1 MIDAAEMIGERI
13 GHYTVLEKLGSGG
26 MGEVY
31 LAEDTRLRRRVALK
45 VLPASMAADPE
56 RLERFTREAMAVG
69 ALNHPNIVT
78 IYSIEDAGGLQVLAM
93 ELVEGGTLAEAIPPG
108 GLSEDD
114 FFRLAIPLA
123 EAISAAHERGVT
135 HRDLKPSN
143 VMVTADGRVKVVDFG
158 LAKLRQEAAAR
169 ESTVML
175 EDDLTEAGRIL
186 GTYPY
191 MAPEQIKGKPADH
204 RADIFSL
211 GVVLYEMATGA
222 RPFQG
227 ETSADL
233 ISSILRDQPPPTHE
247 INRDLPRHLDRIL
260 AHCLEKDP
268 DRRFQTAKDL
278 RNELQSLRTEIESE
292 RLVRTTT
299 TGLRRLPGTGRSRWL
314 RDRQGRRLGPA
325 AVIAVIA
332 GLAVA
337 GAVTLAIYLG
347 GDGALGPAGRA
358 GAGSGIAAA
367 APAEDQRPSV
377 AVLFFQNLTGEAEL
391 EWLRAGLAEMLV
403 TDLSQSP
410 EIRVVPTD
418 RLYQILRD
426 LGAVEQPILSSDVV
440 REVAEA
446 AGAGSVLLGSY
457 ARAGENLLVNVTLQ
471 DALSG
476 EIVDAQRVQGD
487 GVGSVFS
494 IVDRLSR
501 SVRGSFERTGR
512 MAETR
517 RQEPQRGI
525 EAVTTSSVE
534 AYRFYAEGMRLNN
547 ELKVSEAIALF
558 ERAVE
563 LDPGFAMA
571 HARLARIYETLGRE
585 EELEAALERAVAHSD
600 RLPARE
606 RYFVEGMYQGLE
618 RQGYGE
624 AIETLAEA
632 VEVYPDHHAARYQLG
647 LLYSYL
653 ELHEEAAAEFE
664 ELLARGHATDGA
676 YNSLASVYGS
686 LGRSDDARRLLT
698 EWVDDDP
705 ERWSA
710 LLVLAWHAVNWGDP
724 ALAIETL
731 ERAEAIRPGSSW
743 VAFFRFRAFMDG
755 LRLDQAEAAAV
766 PLLEDREPYW
776 QWRGNIANALL
787 DLYRGRGN
795 EALARFAAAGD
806 AYEGREPLIGTAENL
821 EADLLLA
828 TGRAEPALRAAE
840 EARRVAAGD
849 WPAWEAMFY
858 AALAHQEL
866 GRPAEADRLA
876 AELGRIAARLPGAVE
891 ERLHHR
897 LLGRLARERGD
908 LAAARRELEA
918 AVELLPARGLLWHR
932 HRFPDHAS
940 LWYELAEVCLEQG
953 DHRAAERWLRTLAES
968 TTERIE
974 HPLETIRGQ
983 YLLGRAH
990 EAAGDR
996 AAARD
1001 AYRAFLAYWEGGRL
1015 DRERVEDARRRLSVL
1030 E

>member
-1 MIDAAEMIGERI
+1 MIGETL

-69 ALNHPNIVT
+69 SLNHPNIVT
-78 IYSIEDAGGLQVLAM
+78 IYSIEDSGGLQVLAM
-93 ELVEGGTLAEAIPPG
+93 ELVDGGTLADLIPPG

-114 FFRLAIPLA
+114 FFRFAIPLA
-123 EAISAAHERGVT
+123 DAISAAHERGVT

-169 ESTVML
+169 ESTMML
-175 EDDLTEAGRIL
+175 DDELTEAGRIL

-191 MAPEQIKGKPADH
+191 MSPEQIKGKPADH

-227 ETSADL
+227 ESSADL

-247 INRDLPRHLDRIL
+247 LNRDLPRHLDRIL

-299 TGLRRLPGTGRSRWL
+299 TGMRRLAGTGRFRWP
-314 RDRQGRRLGPA
+314 RSWQGRRFGPA
-325 AVIAVIA
+325 AVIA
-332 GLAVA
+332 GLAALALA
-337 GAVTLAIYLG
+337 GAVTLALFLG
-347 GDGALGPAGRA
+347 GDGAPGRTGAGARA
-358 GAGSGIAAA
+358 GVAAA
-367 APAEDQRPSV
+367 APAEDLRPSV

-391 EWLRAGLAEMLV
+391 EWLRAGLAEMIV

-426 LGAVEQPILSSDVV
+426 LGAVDQPILSSDVV

-471 DALSG
+471 NAESG

-501 SVRGSFERTGR
+501 SVRGSFERDGR
-512 MAETR
+512 IAEAR

-558 ERAVE
+558 ERAIE

-571 HARLARIYETLGRE
+571 HAQLARIYETLGRE
-585 EELEAALERAVAHSD
+585 DELEAALERAIAHAD

-606 RYFVEGMYQGLE
+606 RYFVEGMHQGLRRE
-618 RQGYGE
+618 GYAD
-624 AIETLAEA
+624 AIATLEEA
-632 VEVYPDHHAARYQLG
+632 VDVYPDLHGARYQLG

-653 ELHEEAAAEFE
+653 ELDERAADEFE

-686 LGRSDDARRLLT
+686 LGRSDEARRLLT
-698 EWVDDDP
+698 DWVEADP

-710 LLVLAWHAVNWGDP
+710 LLVLAWHAVNWGD
-724 ALAIETL
+724 AELAIETL
-731 ERAEAIRPGSSW
+731 ERAEAIRSGSSW
-743 VAFFRFRAFMDG
+743 VAFFRFRAFLDD
-755 LRLDQAEAAAV
+755 LRLDEAEAAAR

-776 QWRGNIANALL
+776 QWRGNIANAML
-787 DLYRGRGN
+787 DLFRGRGDK
-795 EALARFAAAGD
+795 ALARLAAAGE
-806 AYEGREPLIGTAENL
+806 AYEDREPLIGTAKNL

-828 TGRAEPALRAAE
+828 IDRPEEALSAAE

-849 WPAWEAMFY
+849 WPAWEGMFH
-858 AALAHQEL
+858 AALAHQRL
-866 GRPAEADRLA
+866 GRPGEADRLA
-876 AELGRIAARLPGAVE
+876 AELAEIAERLPGAVE

-897 LLGRLARERGD
+897 LVGLLARERGD
-908 LAAARRELEA
+908 LVTARRELEA

-932 HRFPDHAS
+932 HRIPDHVS

-953 DHRAAERWLRTLAES
+953 DARAAERWLETLAEH
-968 TTERIE
+968 TTERME
-974 HPLETIRGQ
+974 HPVETVRGQ
-983 YLLGRAH
+983 YLLGRAR
-990 EAAGDR
+990 EETGDR
-996 AAARD
+996 TGARD

-1015 DRERVEDARRRLSVL
+1015 DRGRVEDARRRLSTL

>member
-1 MIDAAEMIGERI
+1 MIGETL

-69 ALNHPNIVT
+69 ALDHPNIVT
-78 IYSIEDAGGLQVLAM
+78 IYSIEHAGGLQVLAM
-93 ELVEGGTLAEAIPPG
+93 ELVEGGTLAETIPPG
-108 GLSEDD
+108 GLSEED

-143 VMVTADGRVKVVDFG
+143 VMITGDGRVKVVDFG

-175 EDDLTEAGRIL
+175 DDDLTEAGRIL

-191 MAPEQIKGKPADH
+191 MSPEQIKGKPADH

-222 RPFQG
+222 RPFRG

-247 INRDLPRHLDRIL
+247 VNRDLPRHLDRIL
-260 AHCLEKDP
+260 SHCLEKDP

-299 TGLRRLPGTGRSRWL
+299 SGLRRLSGTGRFRWL
-314 RDRQGRRLGPA
+314 RSWEGRRLGWVAGLA
-325 AVIAVIA
+325 A
-332 GLAVA
+332 LAVA
-337 GAVTLAIYLG
+337 GAVTLALFLG
-347 GDGALGPAGRA
+347 GDAAPGRAGAA
-358 GAGSGIAAA
+358 GAGSGVAAA
-367 APAEDQRPSV
+367 AAEDQRPSV

-426 LGAVEQPILSSDVV
+426 LGAVDQAILSSDLV

-446 AGAGSVLLGSY
+446 AGARSVLLGSY

-471 DALSG
+471 DTESG

-501 SVRGSFERTGR
+501 SVRGSFERSGR

-547 ELKVSEAIALF
+547 ELKVNEAIALF
-558 ERAVE
+558 ERATE

-585 EELEAALERAVAHSD
+585 EELEAALDRAIANAE

-606 RYFVEGMYQGLE
+606 RYYVGGMHQSLE
-618 RQGYGE
+618 RKGYGE
-624 AIETLAEA
+624 AIETLEEA
-632 VEVYPDHHAARYQLG
+632 VDVYPDHHAARYQLG

-653 ELHEEAAAEFE
+653 ELHEQAAAEFE

-698 EWVDDDP
+698 EWVDADP

-710 LLVLAWHAVNWGDP
+710 LLVLSWHAVNWGDP
-724 ALAIETL
+724 QLAIETL
-731 ERAEAIRPGSSW
+731 ERAESIRSGSSW
-743 VAFFRFRAFMDG
+743 VVFFRFRAFMDG
-755 LRLDQAEAAAV
+755 LRLDQAEAAAR

-787 DLYRGRGN
+787 DLYRGRGD

-806 AYEGREPLIGTAENL
+806 AYEGREPLIGTAKNL
-821 EADLLLA
+821 EAGLLLS
-828 TGRAEPALRAAE
+828 TGRPERALRAAE

-849 WPAWEAMFY
+849 WPAWEGMLH

-876 AELGRIAARLPGAVE
+876 AELAAIAARLPGEVE

-897 LLGRLARERGD
+897 LLGLLARERGD
-908 LAAARRELEA
+908 LATARRELEA

-932 HRFPDHAS
+932 HRIPDHAP

-953 DHRAAERWLRTLAES
+953 DTRAAERWLRTLAES

-974 HPLETIRGQ
+974 HPVETVRGQ
-983 YLLGRAH
+983 YLLGRVH
-990 EAAGDR
+990 EETGAR
-996 AAARD
+996 TPARD

-1015 DRERVEDARRRLSVL
+1015 DRERVEDARRRLSAL